1 MFDVYR
7 KVLALLTSRERRKAY
22 WLIVM
27 IVVMALF
34 DVAGIISIFPFLN
47 VVSNPEVIET
57 NNKLKWVYD
66 RLGFASQRDFMLA
79 LGGVSFALLVVSNGF
94 RIITTRALVRFSWM
108 RQYTISRQLLTKYL
122 TGPYS
127 FFLNRN
133 SSELTSYIIVGISQ
147 LASGM
152 ISPCMQL
159 IAKVLLALL
168 ILSLLIVVNPILIV
182 IMFLVVGGAYSVIY
196 LLMRKKM
203 SVVGMEILDNSKKI
217 QKTLNEAFG
226 GIKDIKLLGKEHV
239 FVTQYRVSAKKN
251 VNCNTS
257 KHVITHLPRYVIET
271 IAFGGVFIALLYLI
285 ATKNNFQQI
294 IPTIGL
300 YLLASYRLVP
310 ALQQIYQEMVMIK
323 STCPILD
330 AIYKDLTDC
339 QTGNHSTNIHSSGI
353 MQLKEYIEFC
363 NVSFQYPEAKES
375 VIRDFNLTIKLNTT
389 IGFVGT
395 TGSGKTT
402 TVDIL
407 LGLLSPLQGALRVD
421 GVEINRDNLRMWQR
435 NIGYVPQHIYLS
447 DDTVARNIAFGV
459 PDNEIDHE
467 TIMQAARHA
476 NIHDF
481 IVNEL
486 PNGYKTEVGER
497 GVRLSGG
504 QRQRIGIA
512 RALYY
517 NPSVLV
523 LDEATSALDGITE
536 DTILG
541 AIHSLAHK
549 KTIIIIAHR
558 LSTVKECDIVYMME
572 RGRIVAQGTYQEL
585 IGANQQFRD
594 MAKDYTS

>member
-1 MFDVYR
+1 MFDIYR
-7 KVLALLTSRERRKAY
+7 KVLALLTPKERRKAY
-22 WLIVM
+22 WLIAM
-27 IVVMALF
+27 IVVMAAF
-34 DVAGIISIFPFLN
+34 DIAGIISIFPFLN

-66 RLGFASQRDFMLA
+66 RLGFTSERDFMLA
-79 LGGVSFALLVVSNGF
+79 LGGISFALLVVSNGF

-152 ISPCMQL
+152 INPCMQL
-159 IAKVLLALL
+159 IARVLLALL

-182 IMFLVVGGAYSVIY
+182 MMFLVVGGAYSIIY

-239 FVTQYRVSAKKN
+239 FVKQYRVPAKKN

-257 KHVITHLPRYVIET
+257 RYVITQLPRYVIET
-271 IAFGGVFIALLYLI
+271 IAFGGVFITLLYLI

-310 ALQQIYQEMVMIK
+310 ALQQIYQEMVLIK

-330 AIYKDLTDC
+330 AIYEDLMGC
-339 QTGNHSTNIHSSGI
+339 QTENHSTNIQPSAI
-353 MQLKEYIEFC
+353 LQLKEHIEFC

-407 LGLLSPLQGALRVD
+407 LGLLQPMQGVLRVD
-421 GVEINRDNLRMWQR
+421 GAEINRNNLRMWQA

-459 PDNEIDHE
+459 PDNEIDHQ
-467 TIMQAARHA
+467 TIKQVARHA

-536 DTILG
+536 DTVLD
-541 AIHSLAHK
+541 AIHNLAHK

-558 LSTVKECDIVYMME
+558 LSTVKECDMVYMME
-572 RGRIVAQGTYQEL
+572 QGKIVAQGTYQEL
-585 IGANQQFRD
+585 IRANQQFRD